1 MFPGSWK
8 DIEPID
14 YITETRKRTG
24 VLWLGHTYNQQI
36 SFLIGDNIAA
46 SLNLEISRFGPEFLN
61 DIFRITMTRARTCVI
76 KSPTEWMD
84 FINSCY
90 SLDIAGDEIKRKKG
104 WRAMNGEK
112 QSFKVW
118 MDQDNIRNKAVDDKY
133 DPTIRNYFRYNL
145 REATRDDCVITVFDE
160 IKQKRLLVDGINR
173 SAALTMACEEDLKR
187 DIDTVRIFECYGS
200 HVDVIFPCD
209 IPQLPS

>member
-1 MFPGSWK
+1 
-8 DIEPID
+8 
-14 YITETRKRTG
+14 
-24 VLWLGHTYNQQI
+24 
-36 SFLIGDNIAA
+36 
-46 SLNLEISRFGPEFLN
+46 
-61 DIFRITMTRARTCVI
+61 
-76 KSPTEWMD
+76 
-84 FINSCY
+84 
-90 SLDIAGDEIKRKKG
+90 
-104 WRAMNGEK
+104 MNGEK

-145 REATRDDCVITVFDE
+145 REATKDDCVITVFDE